1 MEKRRIRSE
10 ALLNSVCHAHNSG
23 DKSGKKK
30 GKQKKDQELFKCL
43 FNRHNLKLAACWWR
57 RQLAVPLLPLIK
69 TFSDQAQRHCH
80 RRHWRPPWCPWS
92 SNRPRRC
99 PLYPCSCAPAAPS
112 ACSRC
117 ARTCQSCPR
126 QDICHPD

>member
-43 FNRHNLKLAACWWR
+43 FNRHNLKLAACWRR

-80 RRHWRPPWCPWS
+80 RRHWRP
-92 SNRPRRC
+92 
-99 PLYPCSCAPAAPS
+99 L
-112 ACSRC
+112 
-117 ARTCQSCPR
+117 
-126 QDICHPD
+126 